1 MSKLPRIW
9 RLPDGDPLL
18 LRPIG
23 PRDKGAL
30 ETFARGLS
38 DASRYLRFHAQVTQ
52 LPANASTVLT
62 HVDGYHHFAVVAT
75 HPADRAIVGVGRMI
89 REAEDPS
96 VAEIAITVGDAYQQR
111 GLGTV
116 LLRELVDQAPAR
128 RIGVLRAYVL
138 AANVGMRHLLASSG
152 LPLSERES
160 GTMDLDLVGRATHA
174 A

>member
-23 PRDKGAL
+23 PRDRGAL

-89 REAEDPS
+89 REAEDPT

-116 LLRELVDQAPAR
+116 LLRELVEQAPSR

-138 AANVGMRHLLASSG
+138 AANVGMRHLLASTG
-152 LPLSERES
+152 LPLRERES
-160 GTMDLDLVGRATHA
+160 GTLDLDLVRRATHA